1 MTVIEDEDRELEDF
15 LARRSVLHRRLAD
28 RDYHE
33 PSPELDRLVLERA
46 RQAIEVPANA
56 PMYRA
61 PRWALPVALAASVVL
76 ALAVVLNV
84 ARLRGGDGYSVAAPM
99 STVETGPGS
108 TADTKAAPITPPAG
122 GAPLA
127 EKARSASKT
136 GPGSTADTK
145 AAPITPP
152 AGAAP
157 LGQQAW
163 SLSETGPGS
172 TADTKP
178 APTTPLA
185 GGAQLAQQAR
195 SASSAAPK
203 ARVSS
208 THTPRFA
215 RAEAASEGRVTP
227 ARENALRMSEG
238 EGPNTAIARPQP
250 SEAPPPGARTP
261 ALADKGAH
269 TDPQAWMRQ
278 IEQLRLAGK
287 SADADREIAAFRKAF
302 PQVPVSQA
310 ALGRDPR
317 PAK

>member
-1 MTVIEDEDRELEDF
+1 MIEDEDRELEDF

-108 TADTKAAPITPPAG
+108 TADTKAASITPPAG
-122 GAPLA
+122 GAQLA
-127 EKARSASKT
+127 QQARSAPQT

-145 AAPITPP
+145 AAPITP
-152 AGAAP
+152 
-157 LGQQAW
+157 
-163 SLSETGPGS
+163 
-172 TADTKP
+172 
-178 APTTPLA
+178 LA
-185 GGAQLAQQAR
+185 GGAQLAEQAR

-208 THTPRFA
+208 THT
-215 RAEAASEGRVTP
+215 
-227 ARENALRMSEG
+227 
-238 EGPNTAIARPQP
+238 
-250 SEAPPPGARTP
+250 
-261 ALADKGAH
+261 
-269 TDPQAWMRQ
+269 
-278 IEQLRLAGK
+278 
-287 SADADREIAAFRKAF
+287 
-302 PQVPVSQA
+302 
-310 ALGRDPR
+310 
-317 PAK
+317 

>member
-1 MTVIEDEDRELEDF
+1 
-15 LARRSVLHRRLAD
+15 
-28 RDYHE
+28 
-33 PSPELDRLVLERA
+33 
-46 RQAIEVPANA
+46 VPANA

-122 GAPLA
+122 GAPL
-127 EKARSASKT
+127 
-136 GPGSTADTK
+136 
-145 AAPITPP
+145 
-152 AGAAP
+152 
-157 LGQQAW
+157 GQQAW
-163 SLSETGPGS
+163 SASETGPGS

-195 SASSAAPK
+195 SAPPAAPK

-227 ARENALRMSEG
+227 ARENALRTSEG
-238 EGPNTAIARPQP
+238 ESPNTAIARPQP